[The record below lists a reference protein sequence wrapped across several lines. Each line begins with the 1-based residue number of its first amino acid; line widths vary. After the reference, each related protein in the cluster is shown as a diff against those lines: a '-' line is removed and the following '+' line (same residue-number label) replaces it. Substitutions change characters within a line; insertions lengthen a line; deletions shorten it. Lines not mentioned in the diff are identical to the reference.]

1 MKDIIIMTDRPLTEK
16 EQQVISEFETAR
28 PGLGAIAEQNII
40 NNNVT
45 GWADIIAD
53 TPAEELVANEG
64 TASNSFMYRRI
75 G

>member
-1 MKDIIIMTDRPLTEK
+1 MTDRPLTEK